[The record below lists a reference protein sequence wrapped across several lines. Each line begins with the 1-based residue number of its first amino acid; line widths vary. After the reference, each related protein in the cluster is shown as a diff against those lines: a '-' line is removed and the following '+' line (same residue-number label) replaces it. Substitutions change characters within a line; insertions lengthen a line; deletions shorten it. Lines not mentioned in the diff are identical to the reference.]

1 MAQELLEVHPVNGFH
16 QGVESKSTIY
26 LNGAGSDHAHAH
38 ARLIRPKAFSSIVHA
53 SRAMAEIVNKI
64 ERERDSDTT
73 ILITGE
79 TGTGKELI
87 ARVVHDLS
95 SRHERVF
102 IPFNCGGGPRELIAS
117 WLFGHQ
123 RGSFTGADRNVKG
136 VVREADGGTLLL
148 DEIGDLSLD
157 LQALLLRPL
166 QEGEVHPLGAPKPIK
181 TDVRLIAA
189 TNRDLEADIQSGRFR
204 EDLYWRLNVSRIHIP
219 PLRERRE
226 DIPLLIEHF
235 LARRQ
240 QETGK
245 QGLWLSDEAW
255 ALMSDYHWP
264 GNVRQVKNV
273 IYRLVASAEN
283 GELIGRESA
292 LDAVR
297 TGTCA
302 PPPASAVIILGEEMI
317 DPLLP
322 HYEAKDKLLRLQIEY
337 ALKRTGGNLSQAAE
351 GLKMSLPGMKKAI
364 KRLGIKAQASAS
376 IVVSGANWR

>member
-1 MAQELLEVHPVNGFH
+1 MSSASGMGMAQELLEVQPVNGFCRNA
-16 QGVESKSTIY
+16 ESQSRPY
-26 LNGAGSDHAHAH
+26 LNGAGSDQSHAP
-38 ARLIRPKAFSSIVHA
+38 RVIRRELVSLIVHV
-53 SRAMAEIVNKI
+53 SSAMAEIINKI
-64 ERERDSDTT
+64 ERQRDSEAPT
-73 ILITGE
+73 LITGE

-95 SRHERVF
+95 PRRERSF

-136 VVREADGGTLLL
+136 VIREADGGTLLL
-148 DEIGDLSLD
+148 DEVGDLSLD
-157 LQALLLRPL
+157 LQCLMLRPL

-181 TDVRLIAA
+181 TDVRVIAA

-255 ALMSDYHWP
+255 ALMFDYHWP
-264 GNVRQVKNV
+264 GNVRQVRNV
-273 IYRLVASAEN
+273 LYRLVASAEN
-283 GELIGRESA
+283 DEVIGPERFSKEIERCS
-292 LDAVR
+292 
-297 TGTCA
+297 
-302 PPPASAVIILGEEMI
+302 PPPAAATVGNGIVI
-317 DPLLP
+317 DPC
-322 HYEAKDKLLRLQIEY
+322 
-337 ALKRTGGNLSQAAE
+337 
-351 GLKMSLPGMKKAI
+351 
-364 KRLGIKAQASAS
+364 
-376 IVVSGANWR
+376 

>member
-1 MAQELLEVHPVNGFH
+1 MSSAPGRGMAHELLEVQPVNGIH
-16 QGVESKSTIY
+16 RDIESQSTIY
-26 LNGAGSDHAHAH
+26 LNGAGSDHARAH
-38 ARLIRPKAFSSIVHA
+38 ARPARPKVFSRIVHA
-53 SRAMAEIVNKI
+53 SRAMAEIANKI

-95 SRHERVF
+95 PRHERVF
-102 IPFNCGGGPRELIAS
+102 IPFNCGGGPRALIAS

-136 VVREADGGTLLL
+136 VIREADGGTLLL
-148 DEIGDLSLD
+148 DEVGDLSLD
-157 LQALLLRPL
+157 LQALMLRPL

-181 TDVRLIAA
+181 TDVRVIAA

-255 ALMSDYHWP
+255 ALMFDYDWP

-273 IYRLVASAEN
+273 LYRLVASAGN
-283 GELIGRESA
+283 GELIGPERFLKEIEGVAQPPLAATVKDNFIIDGA
-292 LDAVR
+292 L
-297 TGTCA
+297 
-302 PPPASAVIILGEEMI
+302 S
-317 DPLLP
+317 
-322 HYEAKDKLLRLQIEY
+322 HYERLEELERQSIAR
-337 ALKRTGGNLSQAAE
+337 ALNEAGGNIMQAAKTLRMSRN
-351 GLKMSLPGMKKAI
+351 GLKNRI
-364 KRLGIKAQASAS
+364 ERLGIK
-376 IVVSGANWR
+376 ITNHG

>member
-1 MAQELLEVHPVNGFH
+1 MAEELLEVQPVNGFH
-16 QGVESKSTIY
+16 RDVESKTTIE
-26 LNGAGSDHAHAH
+26 LNGAGSGHAHAH
-38 ARLIRPKAFSSIVHA
+38 SRLIRPKAFPRIVHA

-73 ILITGE
+73 MLITGE

-136 VVREADGGTLLL
+136 VIREADGGTLLL
-148 DEIGDLSLD
+148 DEVGDLSLD

-181 TDVRLIAA
+181 TDVRVIAA

-235 LARRQ
+235 LTRRQ

-273 IYRLVASAEN
+273 IHRLAASAEN

-292 LDAVR
+292 LDAIR

-322 HYEAKDKLLRLQIEY
+322 HYEAKDKLLRIQIEY

-351 GLKMSLPGMKKAI
+351 GLKMSLPGLKKAI
-364 KRLGIKAQASAS
+364 KRLGIKAQVSAS
-376 IVVSGANWR
+376 IVVSSAKWR

>member
-1 MAQELLEVHPVNGFH
+1 MGMAQELLEVQPVNGFCRNA
-16 QGVESKSTIY
+16 ESQSRPY
-26 LNGAGSDHAHAH
+26 LNGAGSDQSHAP
-38 ARLIRPKAFSSIVHA
+38 RVIRRELVSLIVHV
-53 SRAMAEIVNKI
+53 SSAMAEIINKI
-64 ERERDSDTT
+64 ERQRDSEAPT
-73 ILITGE
+73 LITGE

-95 SRHERVF
+95 PRRERSF

-136 VVREADGGTLLL
+136 VIREADGGTLLL
-148 DEIGDLSLD
+148 DEVGDLSLD
-157 LQALLLRPL
+157 LQCLLLRPL

-181 TDVRLIAA
+181 TDVRVIAA
-189 TNRDLEADIQSGRFR
+189 TNRDLEMDIQSGRFR

-226 DIPLLIEHF
+226 DIPLLIEYF

-255 ALMSDYHWP
+255 ALMFDYDWP

-273 IYRLVASAEN
+273 LYRLVASAGN
-283 GELIGRESA
+283 GELIGPERFLKEIEGVAQPPLAATVKDNFIIDGA
-292 LDAVR
+292 L
-297 TGTCA
+297 
-302 PPPASAVIILGEEMI
+302 S
-317 DPLLP
+317 
-322 HYEAKDKLLRLQIEY
+322 HYERLEELERQSIAR
-337 ALKRTGGNLSQAAE
+337 ALNEAGGNIMQAAKTLRMSRN
-351 GLKMSLPGMKKAI
+351 GLKNRI
-364 KRLGIKAQASAS
+364 ERLGIK
-376 IVVSGANWR
+376 ITNHG

>member
-1 MAQELLEVHPVNGFH
+1 MSSASGMGMAQELLEVQPVNGLH
-16 QGVESKSTIY
+16 RNAESQRMIH
-26 LNGAGSDHAHAH
+26 LNGAGSDHAHAP
-38 ARLIRPKAFSSIVHA
+38 RVIRRESVSRIIHVSS
-53 SRAMAEIVNKI
+53 AMAEIVNKI
-64 ERERDSDTT
+64 ERQRDSEAPT
-73 ILITGE
+73 LITGE

-95 SRHERVF
+95 PRRERAF

-136 VVREADGGTLLL
+136 VIREADGGTLLL
-148 DEIGDLSLD
+148 DEVGDLSLD
-157 LQALLLRPL
+157 LQCLLLRPL

-181 TDVRLIAA
+181 TDVRVIAA
-189 TNRDLEADIQSGRFR
+189 TNRDLETDIQSGRFR

-255 ALMSDYHWP
+255 ALMFDYNWP

-273 IYRLVASAEN
+273 LYRMVASAGN
-283 GELIGRESA
+283 GELIGPERF
-292 LDAVR
+292 
-297 TGTCA
+297 
-302 PPPASAVIILGEEMI
+302 LGEIEGVAQTPLAATVKDKFII
-317 DPLLP
+317 DGALS
-322 HYEAKDKLLRLQIEY
+322 HYERLEELERQSIAR
-337 ALKRTGGNLSQAAE
+337 ALNEAGGNIMQAAKTLRMSRN
-351 GLKMSLPGMKKAI
+351 GLKNRI
-364 KRLGIKAQASAS
+364 ERLGIKTTSH
-376 IVVSGANWR
+376 G

>member
-1 MAQELLEVHPVNGFH
+1 MAQELLEAQPVNGFH
-16 QGVESKSTIY
+16 RDVESKSTIY

-38 ARLIRPKAFSSIVHA
+38 SRLIRPKAFSPIVHA

-136 VVREADGGTLLL
+136 VIREADGGTLML

-181 TDVRLIAA
+181 TDVRVVAA

-235 LARRQ
+235 LTRRQ

-245 QGLWLSDEAW
+245 QELWLSDEAW

-273 IYRLVASAEN
+273 IYRLAASAEN

-292 LDAVR
+292 LDAIR

-322 HYEAKDKLLRLQIEY
+322 HYEAKDKLLRFQIEY
-337 ALKRTGGNLSQAAE
+337 ALNRTGGNLSQAAE
-351 GLKMSLPGMKKAI
+351 GLKMSLPGLKKAI
-364 KRLGIKAQASAS
+364 KRLGITAQASTS
-376 IVVSGANWR
+376 IVVSGAKWR

>member
-1 MAQELLEVHPVNGFH
+1 MAEELLEVQPVNGFH
-16 QGVESKSTIY
+16 RDVESKTTIY

-38 ARLIRPKAFSSIVHA
+38 SRLIRPKAFPRIVHA

-73 ILITGE
+73 MLITGE

-136 VVREADGGTLLL
+136 VIREADGGTLLL
-148 DEIGDLSLD
+148 DEVGDLSLD

-181 TDVRLIAA
+181 TDVRVIAA

-235 LARRQ
+235 LTRRQ

-273 IYRLVASAEN
+273 IHRLAASAEN

-292 LDAVR
+292 LDAIR

-322 HYEAKDKLLRLQIEY
+322 HYEAKDKLLRIQIEY

-351 GLKMSLPGMKKAI
+351 GLKMSLPGLKKAI
-364 KRLGIKAQASAS
+364 KRLGIKAQVSAS
-376 IVVSGANWR
+376 IVVSSAKWR

>member
-1 MAQELLEVHPVNGFH
+1 MAEELLEVQPVNGFH
-16 QGVESKSTIY
+16 RDVESKTTIY

-38 ARLIRPKAFSSIVHA
+38 SRLIRPKAFPRIVHA

-73 ILITGE
+73 MLITGE

-136 VVREADGGTLLL
+136 VIREADGGTLLL

-181 TDVRLIAA
+181 TDVRVIAA

-235 LARRQ
+235 LTRRQ

-273 IYRLVASAEN
+273 IHRLAASAEN

-292 LDAVR
+292 LDAIR

-322 HYEAKDKLLRLQIEY
+322 HYEAKDKLLRIQIEY

-351 GLKMSLPGMKKAI
+351 GLKMSLPGLKKAI
-364 KRLGIKAQASAS
+364 KRLGIKAQVSAS
-376 IVVSGANWR
+376 IVVSSAKWR

>member
-235 LARRQ
+235 LTRRQ

-255 ALMSDYHWP
+255 ALMTDYHWP

-273 IYRLVASAEN
+273 IYRLAASAEN

-292 LDAVR
+292 LDAIR

-322 HYEAKDKLLRLQIEY
+322 HYEAKDKLLRIQIEY

-364 KRLGIKAQASAS
+364 KRLGIKAQASSS
-376 IVVSGANWR
+376 IVVSGAKWR

>member
-1 MAQELLEVHPVNGFH
+1 MAQELLEVQPVNGFH
-16 QGVESKSTIY
+16 RDIESQSTIY
-26 LNGAGSDHAHAH
+26 LNGAGSDYAHAH
-38 ARLIRPKAFSSIVHA
+38 ARVTRPKVFSRIVHA
-53 SRAMAEIVNKI
+53 SRAMTEIVNKI

-136 VVREADGGTLLL
+136 VIREADGGTLLL

-181 TDVRLIAA
+181 TDVRVIAA

-235 LARRQ
+235 LTRRQ

-255 ALMSDYHWP
+255 ALMTDYHWP

-273 IYRLVASAEN
+273 IYRLAASAEN

-292 LDAVR
+292 LDAIR

-322 HYEAKDKLLRLQIEY
+322 HYEAKDKLLRFQIEY
-337 ALKRTGGNLSQAAE
+337 ALKHTSGNLSQAAE
-351 GLKMSLPGMKKAI
+351 GLKMSLLGLKKAI
-364 KRLGIKAQASAS
+364 KRLGIKAQVSAS
-376 IVVSGANWR
+376 IVVSSAKWR

>member
-1 MAQELLEVHPVNGFH
+1 MAQELLEVKPVNGFH
-16 QGVESKSTIY
+16 RDIESQSTTY

-38 ARLIRPKAFSSIVHA
+38 ARPARPKAFSRVVHA

-64 ERERDSDTT
+64 ERERDGDTPM
-73 ILITGE
+73 LITGE

-87 ARVVHDLS
+87 ARAVHDLS
-95 SRHERVF
+95 PRHERVF

-136 VVREADGGTLLL
+136 VIREADGGTLLL
-148 DEIGDLSLD
+148 DEIGDLSPD

-181 TDVRLIAA
+181 TDVRVIAA
-189 TNRDLEADIQSGRFR
+189 TNRDMEADIQSGRFR

-235 LARRQ
+235 LTRRQ

-255 ALMSDYHWP
+255 ALMFDYHWP

-273 IYRLVASAEN
+273 TYRLAASAEN
-283 GELIGRESA
+283 GELIGRESV
-292 LDAVR
+292 LDAIR
-297 TGTCA
+297 TGTSA
-302 PPPASAVIILGEEMI
+302 PPPVSAAIILGEEMI

-322 HYEAKDKLLRLQIEY
+322 HYEAKDKLLRFQIEY
-337 ALKRTGGNLSQAAE
+337 ALKRTRGNLSQAAE
-351 GLKMSLPGMKKAI
+351 GLKMSLLGLKKAI
-364 KRLGIKAQASAS
+364 KRLGLRQ
-376 IVVSGANWR
+376 

>member
-1 MAQELLEVHPVNGFH
+1 MAQELLEVQPVNGFH
-16 QGVESKSTIY
+16 RDIESQSTIY

-38 ARLIRPKAFSSIVHA
+38 ARLTRPKVFSRIVHA

-73 ILITGE
+73 MLITGE

-95 SRHERVF
+95 PRRERAF

-136 VVREADGGTLLL
+136 VIREADGGTLLL
-148 DEIGDLSLD
+148 DEIGDLSLE

-181 TDVRLIAA
+181 TDVRVVAA

-245 QGLWLSDEAW
+245 QGLLLSDEAW
-255 ALMSDYHWP
+255 ALMFDYHWP

-283 GELIGRESA
+283 GEVISPERFLREIE
-292 LDAVR
+292 
-297 TGTCA
+297 GCF
-302 PPPASAVIILGEEMI
+302 PPPTVSTVENGIVIDSCLTIHKAKNEVERLLIINTLNETGCNLSRSAKRLGMSILG
-317 DPLLP
+317 L
-322 HYEAKDKLLRLQIEY
+322 
-337 ALKRTGGNLSQAAE
+337 
-351 GLKMSLPGMKKAI
+351 KKAI
-364 KRLGIKAQASAS
+364 KRLGIEAQASAS
-376 IVVSGANWR
+376 IVVSGAKGR

>member
-1 MAQELLEVHPVNGFH
+1 MSSASGRGMAQELSGVKPVNGFH
-16 QGVESKSTIY
+16 RDVELQSTIR
-26 LNGAGSDHAHAH
+26 LNGAGPDQTNAP
-38 ARLIRPKAFSSIVHA
+38 RVTRPGAGSRIVYV
-53 SRAMAEIVNKI
+53 SRAMAEIANKI
-64 ERERDSDTT
+64 ERERDSEAPM
-73 ILITGE
+73 LITGE

-95 SRHERVF
+95 SRQGRVF

-136 VVREADGGTLLL
+136 VIREADGGTLLL

-157 LQALLLRPL
+157 LQTLLLRPL

-181 TDVRLIAA
+181 TDVRVIAA
-189 TNRDLEADIQSGRFR
+189 TNRDLETDIQSGRFR

-240 QETGK
+240 KDTGK

-255 ALMSDYHWP
+255 TLMFDYHWP
-264 GNVRQVKNV
+264 GNVRQVKSV
-273 IYRLVASAEN
+273 VYRLVASAGN
-283 GELIGRESA
+283 GELIGPERFLKEIEGA
-292 LDAVR
+292 
-297 TGTCA
+297 A
-302 PPPASAVIILGEEMI
+302 PPPSAVAVEDKFIIDARLSHHERLEELERQSI
-317 DPLLP
+317 I
-322 HYEAKDKLLRLQIEY
+322 R
-337 ALKRTGGNLSQAAE
+337 ALNETGDNITQAAKTLGMSRN
-351 GLKMSLPGMKKAI
+351 GLKNRI
-364 KRLGIKAQASAS
+364 ERLGIK
-376 IVVSGANWR
+376 ITNHG

>member
-1 MAQELLEVHPVNGFH
+1 MAQELLEVEPVNGIH
-16 QGVESKSTIY
+16 RDIESQSTFY

-38 ARLIRPKAFSSIVHA
+38 ARPARPKAFSRIVHA
-53 SRAMAEIVNKI
+53 SRAMAEIVNRI

-95 SRHERVF
+95 PRRERAF
-102 IPFNCGGGPRELIAS
+102 IPFNCGGGPRELVAS

-136 VVREADGGTLLL
+136 LIREADGGTLLL

-181 TDVRLIAA
+181 TDVRVIAA
-189 TNRDLEADIQSGRFR
+189 TNRDLEVDIQSGRFR
-204 EDLYWRLNVSRIHIP
+204 DDLYWRLNVSRIHIP

-226 DIPLLIEHF
+226 DIPPLIEHF

-245 QGLWLSDEAW
+245 QGLRLSDEAS
-255 ALMSDYHWP
+255 ALMFDYHWP
-264 GNVRQVKNV
+264 GNVRQVKSAL
-273 IYRLVASAEN
+273 YRLVASARN
-283 GELIGRESA
+283 NELIGRESA
-292 LDAVR
+292 SDAIR

-302 PPPASAVIILGEEMI
+302 PPPGPAAIILGEEAI

-322 HYEAKDKLLRLQIEY
+322 HYEAKDRLLRFQIEY
-337 ALKRTGGNLSQAAE
+337 ALKHTSGNLSQAAE
-351 GLKMSLPGMKKAI
+351 ELKMSLLGLKKAI
-364 KRLGIKAQASAS
+364 KRLGI
-376 IVVSGANWR
+376 R

>member
-1 MAQELLEVHPVNGFH
+1 MSSAPGRGMAQELLEVQPVNGFH
-16 QGVESKSTIY
+16 RDVESQSTSY

-38 ARLIRPKAFSSIVHA
+38 ARPARPKVFSRIVHA
-53 SRAMAEIVNKI
+53 SSAMAEIANKI

-95 SRHERVF
+95 PRRECAF

-136 VVREADGGTLLL
+136 LIREADGGTLLL

-181 TDVRLIAA
+181 TDVRVIAA
-189 TNRDLEADIQSGRFR
+189 TNRDLEVDIQSGRFR
-204 EDLYWRLNVSRIHIP
+204 DDLYWRLNVSRIHIP

-226 DIPLLIEHF
+226 DIPPLIEHF

-245 QGLWLSDEAW
+245 QGLRLSDEAW
-255 ALMSDYHWP
+255 ALMFDYHWP
-264 GNVRQVKNV
+264 GNVRQVKSAL
-273 IYRLVASAEN
+273 YRLVASARN
-283 GELIGRESA
+283 NELIGRESA
-292 LDAVR
+292 LDAIR
-297 TGTCA
+297 TGTSA
-302 PPPASAVIILGEEMI
+302 PPPAPAAIILGEEVI

-322 HYEAKDKLLRLQIEY
+322 HYEAKDKLLRFQIEY
-337 ALKRTGGNLSQAAE
+337 ALKHTSGNLSQAAE
-351 GLKMSLPGMKKAI
+351 ELKMSLLGLKKAI
-364 KRLGIKAQASAS
+364 KRLGI
-376 IVVSGANWR
+376 R

>member
-1 MAQELLEVHPVNGFH
+1 MSSASGRGMAQELLGVKLVNGFH
-16 QGVESKSTIY
+16 RDVELPSTIR
-26 LNGAGSDHAHAH
+26 LNGAGPDQTNAPH
-38 ARLIRPKAFSSIVHA
+38 LTRPGAGSRIVYA
-53 SRAMAEIVNKI
+53 SRAMAEIANKI
-64 ERERDSDTT
+64 ERERDSEAPM
-73 ILITGE
+73 LITGE

-95 SRHERVF
+95 SRQGRVF

-136 VVREADGGTLLL
+136 VIREADGGTLLL

-157 LQALLLRPL
+157 LQTLLLRPL

-181 TDVRLIAA
+181 TDVRVIAA
-189 TNRDLEADIQSGRFR
+189 TNRDMETDIQSGRFR

-240 QETGK
+240 KDTGK

-255 ALMSDYHWP
+255 TLMFDYHWP
-264 GNVRQVKNV
+264 GNVRQVKSV
-273 IYRLVASAEN
+273 VYRLVASAGD
-283 GELIGRESA
+283 GELIGPERFLKEIEGA
-292 LDAVR
+292 
-297 TGTCA
+297 A
-302 PPPASAVIILGEEMI
+302 PPPSAVTAEDKFIIDARLSHHERLEELERQSI
-317 DPLLP
+317 I
-322 HYEAKDKLLRLQIEY
+322 R
-337 ALKRTGGNLSQAAE
+337 ALNETGDNITQAAKTLGMSRN
-351 GLKMSLPGMKKAI
+351 GLKNRI
-364 KRLGIKAQASAS
+364 ERLGIK
-376 IVVSGANWR
+376 IMNHG

>member
-1 MAQELLEVHPVNGFH
+1 MAQELLEVQPVNGFH
-16 QGVESKSTIY
+16 RDIESQSTIY

-38 ARLIRPKAFSSIVHA
+38 ARLTWPKAFSRIVHA

-64 ERERDSDTT
+64 ERERESDTT
-73 ILITGE
+73 TLITGE

-95 SRHERVF
+95 PRHERVF

-117 WLFGHQ
+117 WLFGHL
-123 RGSFTGADRNVKG
+123 RGSFTGADRNAKG
-136 VVREADGGTLLL
+136 VIREADGGTLLL
-148 DEIGDLSLD
+148 DEVGDLSLD

-166 QEGEVHPLGAPKPIK
+166 QEGEVHPLGAPRPIK
-181 TDVRLIAA
+181 TDVRVIAA

-235 LARRQ
+235 LTRRQ

-255 ALMSDYHWP
+255 ALMSDYDWP

-273 IYRLVASAEN
+273 IYRLAASAEN

-292 LDAVR
+292 LDAIR

-302 PPPASAVIILGEEMI
+302 PPTASAVIILGEEMI

-351 GLKMSLPGMKKAI
+351 GLKMSLPGLKKAI
-364 KRLGIKAQASAS
+364 KRLGIKAQVSAS
-376 IVVSGANWR
+376 IVVSSAK